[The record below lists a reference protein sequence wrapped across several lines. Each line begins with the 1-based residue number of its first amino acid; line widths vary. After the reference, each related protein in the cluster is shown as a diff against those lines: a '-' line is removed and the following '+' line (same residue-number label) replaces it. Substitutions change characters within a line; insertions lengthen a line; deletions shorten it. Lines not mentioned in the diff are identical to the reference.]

1 MLGFAGAALLMSAL
15 LPGSTAALVAAL
27 LITWGPQILN
37 QYLPWPV
44 QQHLRLFPF
53 VGGAEDIFRQNL
65 YHWFGLRLWSPGP
78 LLWGPLL
85 VCAVCLPF
93 AVMAW
98 CRKKNR

>member
-1 MLGFAGAALLMSAL
+1 MSAL

-44 QQHLRLFPF
+44 QQHLRLLPF
-53 VGGAEDIFRQNL
+53 VGGAEGIFRQNL

-98 CRKKNR
+98 GRKKNR